1 MMHLCIFCP
10 FSDQLLKLCWRYVV
24 SGGPRIWGELIRSR
38 QLGRASVWIWICSI
52 NGTCCCLATF
62 GILVNLCHD
71 DGAQQ
76 EICCPSHKS
85 PQTAG
90 KIFSPIFSSL
100 IIIFWNQIDSLP
112 FLSPYQCWNSFFC
125 AEAHS
130 YNQSSAKRDLWEA
143 RKGGSFWGRC
153 GCDRWTIHKICLEG
167 NFQISISLRFPISQ
181 KLIIQFEIHILI
193 FQVAAALAVRPSTTL
208 PSWVWP
214 TPSCWR
220 RSSWRQV
227 SLPTSGHLLSWPPKS
242 TRGQDPR

>member
-1 MMHLCIFCP
+1 MMRTRARSDQTPPFFCVFYRRVVQPPKNWVTRKDTPSAYLEIFFIKENFVLKMMHLCIFCP

-38 QLGRASVWIWICSI
+38 QHGRASVWIWICSI
-52 NGTCCCLATF
+52 KGTCCLATF

-112 FLSPYQCWNSFFC
+112 FLSPYQCWNSFFVQRHTRTTSR
-125 AEAHS
+125 ALSVTSEKRGKEVPSEADVVVIGE
-130 YNQSSAKRDLWEA
+130 QSTKYALKALFKFQFLW
-143 RKGGSFWGRC
+143 GSLF
-153 GCDRWTIHKICLEG
+153 HK
-167 NFQISISLRFPISQ
+167 N
-181 KLIIQFEIHILI
+181 
-193 FQVAAALAVRPSTTL
+193 
-208 PSWVWP
+208 
-214 TPSCWR
+214 
-220 RSSWRQV
+220 
-227 SLPTSGHLLSWPPKS
+227 
-242 TRGQDPR
+242 